1 MVMADID
8 ELKKKLEDGWIKGEP
23 YVFVSYASK
32 DKEKVYEFV
41 YELRKRGI
49 NVYIDIELQENISKN
64 WLQNIKER
72 LYDVDCVAMI
82 SFLSLDYFRSYAC
95 LIEQLVTR
103 SEDLKMEKGKYLEN
117 FYIALDDNMSTIQ
130 KMEDAVYNNTVAKES
145 QSMAIKMVPEEVN
158 VLKDVMEDNI
168 AVKSKLKKDV
178 RSTIDSLN
186 TAHRVAISM
195 LSYIFKESSYSI
207 QKYGTAG
214 DCAQLMYNNF
224 TNDKNDKIN
233 IDVLEKLKE
242 KYNNALSFTTASSS
256 TESQNR
262 ASTSAVQD
270 NTAEADIENDRTS
283 DNIQSTEYS
292 NVANNNDTNSDEINS
307 NDIIG
312 DENSTSIDSVATD
325 DFATSTDNINTT
337 DNTRTRQATSTG
349 DIRFTL
355 YGKEYELNQSDMML
369 TFFAHVLNKHQDI
382 VDELHSYNGMTCVS
396 DVDYSLPKN
405 RKADMPTYFRS
416 CEFFEFANGSHICVG
431 TSYSVVDKL
440 KKMALLLNICGE
452 SPEIFSSE
460 QVELP
465 AVKVRGGSSAVGKG
479 SGALVKFS
487 VYGNK
492 YEQNQTD
499 MLGTIC
505 SSVIAKHPDK
515 LEEAAD
521 ALLCLDVKDY
531 TDVAKEDRPVYF
543 SSMNKYEVN
552 GTAYSVGGS
561 FGMKEKL
568 KMIARLLIMCDES
581 KDIIDIEDYEIPD
594 VKIKAAAGT
603 KKKINYFD

>member
-1 MVMADID
+1 MADID

-32 DKEKVYEFV
+32 DKEKVYDFV

-82 SFLSLDYFRSYAC
+82 SFLSISYFRSYAC

-103 SEDLKMEKGKYLEN
+103 SEDLKMEKGRYLED

-130 KMEDAVYNNTVAKES
+130 KMEDAVYDNTVAKES

-178 RSTIDSLN
+178 RSTIDGLN

-242 KYNNALSFTTASSS
+242 KYNNDS
-256 TESQNR
+256 
-262 ASTSAVQD
+262 V
-270 NTAEADIENDRTS
+270 ADKN
-283 DNIQSTEYS
+283 NI
-292 NVANNNDTNSDEINS
+292 A
-307 NDIIG
+307 
-312 DENSTSIDSVATD
+312 IDSVAAD
-325 DFATSTDNINTT
+325 DSVTAVDNTNIT

-349 DIRFTL
+349 DIRFML

-382 VDELHSYNGMTCVS
+382 VDELPSYNGMTCVS

-543 SSMNKYEVN
+543 SSMNRYEVN

-594 VKIKAAAGT
+594 VKVKAAAGT

>member
-1 MVMADID
+1 MADID

-82 SFLSLDYFRSYAC
+82 SFLSLNYFRSYAC

-130 KMEDAVYNNTVAKES
+130 KMEDAVYDNTVAKES

-178 RSTIDSLN
+178 RSTIDGLN

-233 IDVLEKLKE
+233 IDVLEELKE
-242 KYNNALSFTTASSS
+242 KYNNDS
-256 TESQNR
+256 
-262 ASTSAVQD
+262 V
-270 NTAEADIENDRTS
+270 ADKN
-283 DNIQSTEYS
+283 NI
-292 NVANNNDTNSDEINS
+292 A
-307 NDIIG
+307 
-312 DENSTSIDSVATD
+312 IDSVAAD
-325 DFATSTDNINTT
+325 DSVTAVDNTNITDNTSITDNTNITDNTSITDNTHIT

-382 VDELHSYNGMTCVS
+382 VDELPSYNGMTCVS

-465 AVKVRGGSSAVGKG
+465 AVKVRGGSSVSGKG

-521 ALLCLDVKDY
+521 ALLCIDVKDY

-543 SSMNKYEVN
+543 SSMNRYEVN

-594 VKIKAAAGT
+594 VKVKAAVGT

>member
-1 MVMADID
+1 MADID

-82 SFLSLDYFRSYAC
+82 SFLSLNYFRSYAC

-178 RSTIDSLN
+178 RSTIDGLN

-242 KYNNALSFTTASSS
+242 KYNNALSFTTAASS
-256 TESQNR
+256 TESQN
-262 ASTSAVQD
+262 SVLISVVQD
-270 NTAEADIENDRTS
+270 
-283 DNIQSTEYS
+283 
-292 NVANNNDTNSDEINS
+292 NDTNSNEIDS
-307 NDIIG
+307 GDIIG
-312 DENSTSIDSVATD
+312 NENNTAIDSVATD
-325 DFATSTDNINTT
+325 DLATSTDNINTT
-337 DNTRTRQATSTG
+337 DNSRTRQATSTG

-369 TFFAHVLNKHQDI
+369 TFFAHILNKHQDI
-382 VDELHSYNGMTCVS
+382 VDELPSYNGMNCVS
-396 DVDYSLPKN
+396 DVDYSLPEN

-465 AVKVRGGSSAVGKG
+465 AVKVRGGSSAGGKG

-487 VYGNK
+487 VYGNE
-492 YEQNQTD
+492 YAQNQTD

-521 ALLCLDVKDY
+521 ALLCIDVKDY

-543 SSMNKYEVN
+543 SLMNRYEVN

-568 KMIARLLIMCDES
+568 KMIAKLLIMCDES

-594 VKIKAAAGT
+594 VKVKAAAGT

>member
-1 MVMADID
+1 MADID

-465 AVKVRGGSSAVGKG
+465 AVKVRGGSSAGGKG

-594 VKIKAAAGT
+594 VKIKAAGA

>member
-1 MVMADID
+1 MADID

-32 DKEKVYEFV
+32 DKEKVYDFV

-82 SFLSLDYFRSYAC
+82 SFLSISYFRSYAC

-103 SEDLKMEKGKYLEN
+103 SEDLKMEKGRYLEN

-130 KMEDAVYNNTVAKES
+130 KMEDAVYDNTVAKES

-178 RSTIDSLN
+178 RSTIDGLN

-233 IDVLEKLKE
+233 IDVLEELKE
-242 KYNNALSFTTASSS
+242 KYNNDS
-256 TESQNR
+256 
-262 ASTSAVQD
+262 V
-270 NTAEADIENDRTS
+270 ADKN
-283 DNIQSTEYS
+283 NI
-292 NVANNNDTNSDEINS
+292 A
-307 NDIIG
+307 
-312 DENSTSIDSVATD
+312 IDSVAAD
-325 DFATSTDNINTT
+325 DSVTAVDNTNITDNTSITDNTNIT
-337 DNTRTRQATSTG
+337 DNTSITDSTHIKDNTRTRQATSTG
-349 DIRFTL
+349 DIRFML

-382 VDELHSYNGMTCVS
+382 VDELPSYNGMTCVS

-505 SSVIAKHPDK
+505 SSVITKHPDK

-543 SSMNKYEVN
+543 SSMNRYEVN

-594 VKIKAAAGT
+594 VKVKAAAGT

>member
-1 MVMADID
+1 MADID

-32 DKEKVYEFV
+32 DKEKVYDFV

-82 SFLSLDYFRSYAC
+82 SFLSLNYFRSYAC

-103 SEDLKMEKGKYLEN
+103 SEDLKMEKGRYLEN

-233 IDVLEKLKE
+233 IAVLEKLKE
-242 KYNNALSFTTASSS
+242 KYNNALSFTTAASS

-312 DENSTSIDSVATD
+312 DENNTAIDSVATD
-325 DFATSTDNINTT
+325 DLATSTDNINTT

-382 VDELHSYNGMTCVS
+382 VDELPSYNGMNCVS
-396 DVDYSLPKN
+396 DVDYSLSEN

-452 SPEIFSSE
+452 IPEIFSSE

-505 SSVIAKHPDK
+505 SSVITKHPDK

-521 ALLCLDVKDY
+521 VLLCLDVKDY

-543 SSMNKYEVN
+543 SSMNRYEVN

>member
-1 MVMADID
+1 MADID

-82 SFLSLDYFRSYAC
+82 SFLSLNYFRSYAC

-233 IDVLEKLKE
+233 IAVLEELKE
-242 KYNNALSFTTASSS
+242 KYNNALSFTTAASS

-262 ASTSAVQD
+262 ALISVVQD
-270 NTAEADIENDRTS
+270 
-283 DNIQSTEYS
+283 
-292 NVANNNDTNSDEINS
+292 NDTNSNEIDSDEIDS

-312 DENSTSIDSVATD
+312 DENNTAIDSVATD
-325 DFATSTDNINTT
+325 DLATSTDNINTT
-337 DNTRTRQATSTG
+337 DNSRTRQATSTG

-382 VDELHSYNGMTCVS
+382 VDELPSYNGMNCVS

-465 AVKVRGGSSAVGKG
+465 AVKVRGGSSAGGKG

-487 VYGNK
+487 VYGNE
-492 YEQNQTD
+492 YAQNQTD

-521 ALLCLDVKDY
+521 ALLCIDVKDY

-543 SSMNKYEVN
+543 SLMNRYEVN

-594 VKIKAAAGT
+594 VKIKAAGA

>member
-1 MVMADID
+1 MADID

-32 DKEKVYEFV
+32 DKGKVYEFV

-82 SFLSLDYFRSYAC
+82 SFLSLNYFRSYAC

-178 RSTIDSLN
+178 RSTIDGLN

-233 IDVLEKLKE
+233 IAVLEELKE
-242 KYNNALSFTTASSS
+242 KYNNALSFTTAASS
-256 TESQNR
+256 TESQN
-262 ASTSAVQD
+262 SALISVVQD
-270 NTAEADIENDRTS
+270 
-283 DNIQSTEYS
+283 
-292 NVANNNDTNSDEINS
+292 NDTNSNEIDS

-312 DENSTSIDSVATD
+312 DENSTSTDSVATD
-325 DFATSTDNINTT
+325 DLATSTDNINTT
-337 DNTRTRQATSTG
+337 DNSRTRQATSTG

-382 VDELHSYNGMTCVS
+382 VDELPSYNGMNCVS
-396 DVDYSLPKN
+396 DVDYSLSEN

-465 AVKVRGGSSAVGKG
+465 AVKVRGGSSAGGKG

-487 VYGNK
+487 VYGNE
-492 YEQNQTD
+492 YAQNQTD

-521 ALLCLDVKDY
+521 ALLCIDVKDY

-543 SSMNKYEVN
+543 SLMNRYEVN

-568 KMIARLLIMCDES
+568 KMIAKLLIMCDES

-594 VKIKAAAGT
+594 VKVKAAAGT

>member
-1 MVMADID
+1 MADID

-82 SFLSLDYFRSYAC
+82 SFLSLNYFRSYAC

-130 KMEDAVYNNTVAKES
+130 KMEDAVYDNTVAKES

-178 RSTIDSLN
+178 RSTIDGLN

-233 IDVLEKLKE
+233 IDVLEELKE
-242 KYNNALSFTTASSS
+242 KYNNDS
-256 TESQNR
+256 
-262 ASTSAVQD
+262 V
-270 NTAEADIENDRTS
+270 ADKN
-283 DNIQSTEYS
+283 NI
-292 NVANNNDTNSDEINS
+292 A
-307 NDIIG
+307 
-312 DENSTSIDSVATD
+312 IDSVAAD
-325 DFATSTDNINTT
+325 DSVTAVDNTNITDNTSITDNTNITDNTSITDNTNITDNTSIT

-382 VDELHSYNGMTCVS
+382 VDELPSYNGMTCVS
-396 DVDYSLPKN
+396 DVDYSLSEN

-465 AVKVRGGSSAVGKG
+465 AVKVRGGSSVSGKG
-479 SGALVKFS
+479 SGSLVKFS

-521 ALLCLDVKDY
+521 ALLCIDVKDY

-543 SSMNKYEVN
+543 SSMNRYEVN

-594 VKIKAAAGT
+594 VKVKSAAGT

>member
-1 MVMADID
+1 MADID
-8 ELKKKLEDGWIKGEP
+8 ELKKRLEDGWIKGEP

-82 SFLSLDYFRSYAC
+82 SFLSLNYFRSYAC

-130 KMEDAVYNNTVAKES
+130 KMEDAVYDNTVAKES

-178 RSTIDSLN
+178 RSTIDGLN

-233 IDVLEKLKE
+233 IDVLEELKE
-242 KYNNALSFTTASSS
+242 KYNNDS
-256 TESQNR
+256 
-262 ASTSAVQD
+262 V
-270 NTAEADIENDRTS
+270 ADKN
-283 DNIQSTEYS
+283 NI
-292 NVANNNDTNSDEINS
+292 A
-307 NDIIG
+307 
-312 DENSTSIDSVATD
+312 IDSVAAD
-325 DFATSTDNINTT
+325 DSVTAVDNTNITDNTSITDNTHIT

-382 VDELHSYNGMTCVS
+382 VDELPSYNGMTCVS

-465 AVKVRGGSSAVGKG
+465 AVKVRGGSSVSGKG

-521 ALLCLDVKDY
+521 ALLCIDVKDY

-543 SSMNKYEVN
+543 SSMNRYEVN

-594 VKIKAAAGT
+594 VKVKAAAGT

>member
-1 MVMADID
+1 MADID

-32 DKEKVYEFV
+32 DKEKVYDFV

-82 SFLSLDYFRSYAC
+82 SFLSISYFRSYAC

-103 SEDLKMEKGKYLEN
+103 SEDLKMEKGRYLEN

-130 KMEDAVYNNTVAKES
+130 KMEDAVYDNTVAKES

-178 RSTIDSLN
+178 RSTIDGLN

-242 KYNNALSFTTASSS
+242 KYNNDS
-256 TESQNR
+256 
-262 ASTSAVQD
+262 V
-270 NTAEADIENDRTS
+270 ADKN
-283 DNIQSTEYS
+283 NI
-292 NVANNNDTNSDEINS
+292 A
-307 NDIIG
+307 
-312 DENSTSIDSVATD
+312 IDSVAAD
-325 DFATSTDNINTT
+325 DSVTAVDNTNITDNTSITDST
-337 DNTRTRQATSTG
+337 HIKDNTRTRQATSTG

-382 VDELHSYNGMTCVS
+382 VDELPSYNGMTCVS

-505 SSVIAKHPDK
+505 SSVITKHPDK

-521 ALLCLDVKDY
+521 ALLCIDVKDY

-543 SSMNKYEVN
+543 SSMNRYEVN

-594 VKIKAAAGT
+594 VKVKAAAGT

>member
-1 MVMADID
+1 MAYID

-82 SFLSLDYFRSYAC
+82 SFLSLNYFRSYAC

-178 RSTIDSLN
+178 RSTIDGLN

-233 IDVLEKLKE
+233 IAVLEGLKE
-242 KYNNALSFTTASSS
+242 KY
-256 TESQNR
+256 
-262 ASTSAVQD
+262 
-270 NTAEADIENDRTS
+270 
-283 DNIQSTEYS
+283 
-292 NVANNNDTNSDEINS
+292 S

-312 DENSTSIDSVATD
+312 DENNTAIDSVATD
-325 DFATSTDNINTT
+325 DLATSTDNINTT
-337 DNTRTRQATSTG
+337 DNSRTRQATSTG

-382 VDELHSYNGMTCVS
+382 VDELPSYNGMNCVS
-396 DVDYSLPKN
+396 DVDYSLSEN

-465 AVKVRGGSSAVGKG
+465 AVKVRGGSSAGGKG

-487 VYGNK
+487 VYGNE
-492 YEQNQTD
+492 YAQNQTD

-594 VKIKAAAGT
+594 VKIKAAGA

>member
-1 MVMADID
+1 MADID

-32 DKEKVYEFV
+32 DKEKVYDFV

-82 SFLSLDYFRSYAC
+82 SFLSISYFRSYAC

-103 SEDLKMEKGKYLEN
+103 SEDLKMEKGRYLEN

-130 KMEDAVYNNTVAKES
+130 KMEDAVYDNTVAKES

-178 RSTIDSLN
+178 RSTIDGLN

-242 KYNNALSFTTASSS
+242 KYNNDS
-256 TESQNR
+256 
-262 ASTSAVQD
+262 V
-270 NTAEADIENDRTS
+270 ADKN
-283 DNIQSTEYS
+283 NI
-292 NVANNNDTNSDEINS
+292 A
-307 NDIIG
+307 
-312 DENSTSIDSVATD
+312 IDSVAAD
-325 DFATSTDNINTT
+325 DSVTAVDNTNITDNTSIIDSTHIK

-349 DIRFTL
+349 DIRFML

-382 VDELHSYNGMTCVS
+382 VDELPSYNGMTCVS

-465 AVKVRGGSSAVGKG
+465 AVKVRGGSSVSGKG

-521 ALLCLDVKDY
+521 ALLCIDVKDY

-543 SSMNKYEVN
+543 SSMNRYEVN

-594 VKIKAAAGT
+594 VKVKAAAGT

>member
-1 MVMADID
+1 MADID

-82 SFLSLDYFRSYAC
+82 SFLSLNYFRSYAC

-103 SEDLKMEKGKYLEN
+103 SEDLKMEKGRYLEN

-130 KMEDAVYNNTVAKES
+130 KMEDAVYDNTVAKES

-233 IDVLEKLKE
+233 IDVLEELKE
-242 KYNNALSFTTASSS
+242 KYNNALSFTTAASS

-262 ASTSAVQD
+262 ALISVVQD
-270 NTAEADIENDRTS
+270 
-283 DNIQSTEYS
+283 
-292 NVANNNDTNSDEINS
+292 NDTNSNEIDS

-312 DENSTSIDSVATD
+312 DENSTSTDSVATD

-337 DNTRTRQATSTG
+337 DNSRTRQATSTG
-349 DIRFTL
+349 DIRFML

-382 VDELHSYNGMTCVS
+382 VDELPSYNGMNCVS

-465 AVKVRGGSSAVGKG
+465 AVKVRGGSSAGGKG

-487 VYGNK
+487 VYGNE
-492 YEQNQTD
+492 YAQNQTD

-594 VKIKAAAGT
+594 VKIKAAGA

>member
-1 MVMADID
+1 MADID

-82 SFLSLDYFRSYAC
+82 SFLSLSYFRSYAC

-103 SEDLKMEKGKYLEN
+103 SEDLKMEKGRYLEN

-130 KMEDAVYNNTVAKES
+130 KMEDAVYDNTVAKES

-168 AVKSKLKKDV
+168 AVKSRLKKDV

-233 IDVLEKLKE
+233 IAVLEELKE
-242 KYNNALSFTTASSS
+242 KYNNALSFTTAASS

-262 ASTSAVQD
+262 ASTSVVQD

-312 DENSTSIDSVATD
+312 DENNTAIDSVATD
-325 DFATSTDNINTT
+325 DLATSTDNINTT
-337 DNTRTRQATSTG
+337 DNSRTRQATSTG

-382 VDELHSYNGMTCVS
+382 VDELPSYNGMNCVS
-396 DVDYSLPKN
+396 DVDYSLSEN

-465 AVKVRGGSSAVGKG
+465 AVKVRGGSSAGGKG

-487 VYGNK
+487 VYGNE
-492 YEQNQTD
+492 YAQNQTD

-594 VKIKAAAGT
+594 VKIKAAGA

>member
-1 MVMADID
+1 MADID

-32 DKEKVYEFV
+32 DKEKVYDFV

-82 SFLSLDYFRSYAC
+82 SFLSISYFRSYAC

-103 SEDLKMEKGKYLEN
+103 SEDLKMEKGRYLEN

-130 KMEDAVYNNTVAKES
+130 KMEDAVYDNTVAKES

-178 RSTIDSLN
+178 RSTIDGLN

-233 IDVLEKLKE
+233 IAVLEELKE
-242 KYNNALSFTTASSS
+242 KYNNALSFTTAASS

-312 DENSTSIDSVATD
+312 DENNTAIDSVATD
-325 DFATSTDNINTT
+325 DLATSTDNVNTT
-337 DNTRTRQATSTG
+337 DNSRTRQATSTG
-349 DIRFTL
+349 DIRFML

-382 VDELHSYNGMTCVS
+382 VDELPSYNGMTCVS

-465 AVKVRGGSSAVGKG
+465 AVKVRGGSSVSGKG

-521 ALLCLDVKDY
+521 VLLCLDVKDY

-543 SSMNKYEVN
+543 SSMNRYEVN

-594 VKIKAAAGT
+594 VKVKAAAGT

>member
-1 MVMADID
+1 MADID

-32 DKEKVYEFV
+32 DKEKVYDFV

-82 SFLSLDYFRSYAC
+82 SFLSISYFRSYAC

-103 SEDLKMEKGKYLEN
+103 SEDLKMEKGRYLEN

-130 KMEDAVYNNTVAKES
+130 KMEDAVYDNTVAKES

-178 RSTIDSLN
+178 RSTIDGLN

-242 KYNNALSFTTASSS
+242 KYNNDS
-256 TESQNR
+256 
-262 ASTSAVQD
+262 V
-270 NTAEADIENDRTS
+270 ADKN
-283 DNIQSTEYS
+283 NI
-292 NVANNNDTNSDEINS
+292 A
-307 NDIIG
+307 
-312 DENSTSIDSVATD
+312 IDSVAAD
-325 DFATSTDNINTT
+325 DSVTAVDNTNIT

-349 DIRFTL
+349 DIRFML

-382 VDELHSYNGMTCVS
+382 VDELPSYNGMTCVS

-416 CEFFEFANGSHICVG
+416 CEFFEFANGSYICVG

-543 SSMNKYEVN
+543 SSMNRYEVN

-594 VKIKAAAGT
+594 VKVKAAAGT

>member
-1 MVMADID
+1 MADID

-32 DKEKVYEFV
+32 DKEKVYDFV

-82 SFLSLDYFRSYAC
+82 SFLSISYFRSYAC

-130 KMEDAVYNNTVAKES
+130 KMEDAVYDNTVAKES

-178 RSTIDSLN
+178 RSTIDGLN

-242 KYNNALSFTTASSS
+242 KYNNDS
-256 TESQNR
+256 
-262 ASTSAVQD
+262 V
-270 NTAEADIENDRTS
+270 ADKN
-283 DNIQSTEYS
+283 NI
-292 NVANNNDTNSDEINS
+292 A
-307 NDIIG
+307 
-312 DENSTSIDSVATD
+312 IDSVAAD
-325 DFATSTDNINTT
+325 DSVTAVDNTNITDNTSITDNSSIADNTNIT
-337 DNTRTRQATSTG
+337 DNTSITDSAHIKDNTRTRQATSTG
-349 DIRFTL
+349 DIRFML

-382 VDELHSYNGMTCVS
+382 VDELPSYNGMTCVS

-465 AVKVRGGSSAVGKG
+465 AVKVRGGSSVSGKG

-521 ALLCLDVKDY
+521 ALLCIDVKDY

-543 SSMNKYEVN
+543 SSMNRYEVN

-594 VKIKAAAGT
+594 VKVKAAAGT

>member
-1 MVMADID
+1 MAYID

-82 SFLSLDYFRSYAC
+82 SFLSLNYFRSYAC

-130 KMEDAVYNNTVAKES
+130 KMEDAVYDNTVAKES

-178 RSTIDSLN
+178 RSTIDGLN

-242 KYNNALSFTTASSS
+242 KYNNALSFTTAASS

-262 ASTSAVQD
+262 ALISVVQD
-270 NTAEADIENDRTS
+270 
-283 DNIQSTEYS
+283 
-292 NVANNNDTNSDEINS
+292 NDTNSNEIDSDEIDS

-312 DENSTSIDSVATD
+312 DENSTSTDSVATD
-325 DFATSTDNINTT
+325 DLATSTDNINTT

-382 VDELHSYNGMTCVS
+382 VDELPSYNGMNCVS
-396 DVDYSLPKN
+396 DVDYSLSEN

-465 AVKVRGGSSAVGKG
+465 AVKVRGGSSAGGKG

-487 VYGNK
+487 VYGNE
-492 YEQNQTD
+492 YAQNQTD

-521 ALLCLDVKDY
+521 ALLCIDVKDY

-543 SSMNKYEVN
+543 SLMNRYEVN

-568 KMIARLLIMCDES
+568 KMIAKLLIMCDES

-594 VKIKAAAGT
+594 VKVKAAAGT

>member
-1 MVMADID
+1 MADID

-32 DKEKVYEFV
+32 DKEKVYDFV

-82 SFLSLDYFRSYAC
+82 SFLSISYFRSYAC

-103 SEDLKMEKGKYLEN
+103 SEDLKMEKGRYLEN

-130 KMEDAVYNNTVAKES
+130 KMEDAVYDNTVAKES

-178 RSTIDSLN
+178 RSTIDGLN

-242 KYNNALSFTTASSS
+242 KYNNDS
-256 TESQNR
+256 
-262 ASTSAVQD
+262 V
-270 NTAEADIENDRTS
+270 ADKN
-283 DNIQSTEYS
+283 NI
-292 NVANNNDTNSDEINS
+292 A
-307 NDIIG
+307 
-312 DENSTSIDSVATD
+312 IDSVAAD
-325 DFATSTDNINTT
+325 DSVTAVDNTNIT

-349 DIRFTL
+349 DIRFML

-382 VDELHSYNGMTCVS
+382 VDELPSYNGMTCVS

-465 AVKVRGGSSAVGKG
+465 AVKVRGGSSVSGKG

-543 SSMNKYEVN
+543 SSMNRYEVN

-594 VKIKAAAGT
+594 VKVKAAAGT

>member
-82 SFLSLDYFRSYAC
+82 AFLSLNYFRSYAC

-130 KMEDAVYNNTVAKES
+130 KMEDAVYDNTVAKES

-178 RSTIDSLN
+178 RSTIDGLN

-233 IDVLEKLKE
+233 IDVLEELKE
-242 KYNNALSFTTASSS
+242 KYNN
-256 TESQNR
+256 
-262 ASTSAVQD
+262 
-270 NTAEADIENDRTS
+270 
-283 DNIQSTEYS
+283 
-292 NVANNNDTNSDEINS
+292 
-307 NDIIG
+307 
-312 DENSTSIDSVATD
+312 DSVAAD
-325 DFATSTDNINTT
+325 DSVTAVDNTNITDNTSITDNTNIT

-382 VDELHSYNGMTCVS
+382 VDELPSYNGMTCVS
-396 DVDYSLPKN
+396 DVDYSLPEN

-465 AVKVRGGSSAVGKG
+465 AVKVRGGSSVSGKG
-479 SGALVKFS
+479 SGSLVKFS

-521 ALLCLDVKDY
+521 ALLCIDVKDY

-543 SSMNKYEVN
+543 SSMNRYEVN

-594 VKIKAAAGT
+594 VKVKAAAGT

>member
-1 MVMADID
+1 MVDID

-82 SFLSLDYFRSYAC
+82 SFLSLNYFRSYAC

-178 RSTIDSLN
+178 RSTIDGLN

-233 IDVLEKLKE
+233 IDVLEGLKE
-242 KYNNALSFTTASSS
+242 KYINASSFTTASSS
-256 TESQNR
+256 TESQN
-262 ASTSAVQD
+262 SALISVVQD
-270 NTAEADIENDRTS
+270 
-283 DNIQSTEYS
+283 
-292 NVANNNDTNSDEINS
+292 NDTNSNEIYS

-312 DENSTSIDSVATD
+312 DENSTSTDSVATD

-349 DIRFTL
+349 DIRFML

-382 VDELHSYNGMTCVS
+382 VDELPSYNGMTCVS

-505 SSVIAKHPDK
+505 SSVITKHPDK

-543 SSMNKYEVN
+543 SSMNRYEVN

-568 KMIARLLIMCDES
+568 KMIAKLLIMCDES

>member
-1 MVMADID
+1 MADID

-32 DKEKVYEFV
+32 DKEKVYDFV

-82 SFLSLDYFRSYAC
+82 SFLSLNYFRSYAC

-130 KMEDAVYNNTVAKES
+130 KMEDAVYDNTVAKES

-168 AVKSKLKKDV
+168 AVKSRLKKDV
-178 RSTIDSLN
+178 RSTIDGLN

-233 IDVLEKLKE
+233 IAVLEKLKE
-242 KYNNALSFTTASSS
+242 KYNNALSFTTAASS

-312 DENSTSIDSVATD
+312 DENNTAIDSVATD
-325 DFATSTDNINTT
+325 DLATSTDNINTT

-382 VDELHSYNGMTCVS
+382 VDELPSYNGMNCVS
-396 DVDYSLPKN
+396 DVDYSLSEN

-465 AVKVRGGSSAVGKG
+465 AVKVRGGSSVSGKG

-521 ALLCLDVKDY
+521 ALLCIDVKDY

-543 SSMNKYEVN
+543 SLMNKYEVN

-594 VKIKAAAGT
+594 VKIKAAGA

>member
-1 MVMADID
+1 MADID

-82 SFLSLDYFRSYAC
+82 SFLSLNYFRSYAC

-103 SEDLKMEKGKYLEN
+103 SEDLKMEKGRYLEN

-178 RSTIDSLN
+178 RSTIDGLN

-233 IDVLEKLKE
+233 IAVLEELKE
-242 KYNNALSFTTASSS
+242 KYNNALSFTTAASS

-262 ASTSAVQD
+262 ALISVVQD
-270 NTAEADIENDRTS
+270 
-283 DNIQSTEYS
+283 
-292 NVANNNDTNSDEINS
+292 NDTNSNEIDS

-312 DENSTSIDSVATD
+312 DENSTSTDSVATD
-325 DFATSTDNINTT
+325 DLATSTDNINTT

-594 VKIKAAAGT
+594 VKIKAAGA

>member
-1 MVMADID
+1 MTDID

-32 DKEKVYEFV
+32 DKEKVYDFV

-82 SFLSLDYFRSYAC
+82 SFLSISYFRSYAC

-103 SEDLKMEKGKYLEN
+103 SEDLKMEKGRYLED

-130 KMEDAVYNNTVAKES
+130 KMEDAVYDNTVAKES

-178 RSTIDSLN
+178 RSTIDGLN

-242 KYNNALSFTTASSS
+242 KYNNDS
-256 TESQNR
+256 
-262 ASTSAVQD
+262 V
-270 NTAEADIENDRTS
+270 ADKN
-283 DNIQSTEYS
+283 NI
-292 NVANNNDTNSDEINS
+292 A
-307 NDIIG
+307 
-312 DENSTSIDSVATD
+312 IDSVAAD
-325 DFATSTDNINTT
+325 DSVTAVDNTNITDNTSITDNTNITDNTSITDNTHIT

-382 VDELHSYNGMTCVS
+382 VDELPSYNGMTCVS

-521 ALLCLDVKDY
+521 ALLCIDVKDY

-543 SSMNKYEVN
+543 SSMNRYEVN

-594 VKIKAAAGT
+594 VKVKAAAGT

>member
-1 MVMADID
+1 MEDID

-82 SFLSLDYFRSYAC
+82 SFLSLNYFRSYAC

-103 SEDLKMEKGKYLEN
+103 SEDLKMEKGRYLEN

-130 KMEDAVYNNTVAKES
+130 KMEDAVYDNTVAKES

-178 RSTIDSLN
+178 RSTIDGLN

-242 KYNNALSFTTASSS
+242 KYNNDS
-256 TESQNR
+256 
-262 ASTSAVQD
+262 V
-270 NTAEADIENDRTS
+270 ADKN
-283 DNIQSTEYS
+283 NI
-292 NVANNNDTNSDEINS
+292 A
-307 NDIIG
+307 
-312 DENSTSIDSVATD
+312 IDSVAAD
-325 DFATSTDNINTT
+325 DSVTAVDNTNIT

-382 VDELHSYNGMTCVS
+382 VDELPSYNGMTCVS

-521 ALLCLDVKDY
+521 ALLCSDVKDY

-543 SSMNKYEVN
+543 SSMNRYEVN

-594 VKIKAAAGT
+594 VKVKAAAGT

>member
-1 MVMADID
+1 MADID

-82 SFLSLDYFRSYAC
+82 SFLSLNYFRSYAC

-233 IDVLEKLKE
+233 IAVLEELKE
-242 KYNNALSFTTASSS
+242 KYNNALSFTTAASS

-262 ASTSAVQD
+262 ALISVVQD
-270 NTAEADIENDRTS
+270 
-283 DNIQSTEYS
+283 
-292 NVANNNDTNSDEINS
+292 NDTNSNEIDNDEIDS

-312 DENSTSIDSVATD
+312 DENNTAIDSVATD
-325 DFATSTDNINTT
+325 DLATSTDNINTT
-337 DNTRTRQATSTG
+337 DNSRTRQATSTG

-382 VDELHSYNGMTCVS
+382 VDELPSYNGMNCVS

-465 AVKVRGGSSAVGKG
+465 AVKVRGGSSAGGKG

-487 VYGNK
+487 VYGNE
-492 YEQNQTD
+492 YAQNQTD

-521 ALLCLDVKDY
+521 ALLCIDVKDY

-543 SSMNKYEVN
+543 SLMNRYEVN

-568 KMIARLLIMCDES
+568 KMIAKLLIMCDES

-594 VKIKAAAGT
+594 VKVKAAAGA

>member
-1 MVMADID
+1 MADID

-32 DKEKVYEFV
+32 DKEKVYDFV

-82 SFLSLDYFRSYAC
+82 SFLSISYFRSYAC

-103 SEDLKMEKGKYLEN
+103 SEDLKMEKGRYLEN

-130 KMEDAVYNNTVAKES
+130 KMEDAVYDNTVAKES

-178 RSTIDSLN
+178 RSTIDGLN

-242 KYNNALSFTTASSS
+242 KYNNDS
-256 TESQNR
+256 
-262 ASTSAVQD
+262 V
-270 NTAEADIENDRTS
+270 ADKN
-283 DNIQSTEYS
+283 NI
-292 NVANNNDTNSDEINS
+292 A
-307 NDIIG
+307 
-312 DENSTSIDSVATD
+312 IDSVAAD
-325 DFATSTDNINTT
+325 DSVTAVDNTNITDNTSITDNTNIT
-337 DNTRTRQATSTG
+337 DNTSITDSTHIKDNTRTRQATSTG
-349 DIRFTL
+349 DIRFML

-382 VDELHSYNGMTCVS
+382 VDELPSYNGMTCVS

-465 AVKVRGGSSAVGKG
+465 AVKVRGGSSVSGKG

-505 SSVIAKHPDK
+505 SSVITKHPDK

-543 SSMNKYEVN
+543 SSMNRYEVN

-594 VKIKAAAGT
+594 VKVKVAGT

>member
-1 MVMADID
+1 MADID

-82 SFLSLDYFRSYAC
+82 SFLSLNYFRSYAC

-130 KMEDAVYNNTVAKES
+130 RMEDAVYDNTVAKES

-158 VLKDVMEDNI
+158 VLKDVREDNI

-178 RSTIDSLN
+178 RSTIDGLN

-233 IDVLEKLKE
+233 IDVLEELKE
-242 KYNNALSFTTASSS
+242 KYNN
-256 TESQNR
+256 
-262 ASTSAVQD
+262 
-270 NTAEADIENDRTS
+270 
-283 DNIQSTEYS
+283 
-292 NVANNNDTNSDEINS
+292 
-307 NDIIG
+307 
-312 DENSTSIDSVATD
+312 DSVAAD
-325 DFATSTDNINTT
+325 DSVTAVDNTNITDNTSITDNTNITDNTSITDNTHIT

-382 VDELHSYNGMTCVS
+382 VDELPSYNGMTCVS

-465 AVKVRGGSSAVGKG
+465 AVKVRGGSSVSGKG
-479 SGALVKFS
+479 SGSLVKFS

-521 ALLCLDVKDY
+521 ALLCIDVKDY

-543 SSMNKYEVN
+543 SSMNRYEVN

-594 VKIKAAAGT
+594 VKVKAAAGT

>member
-1 MVMADID
+1 MADID

-82 SFLSLDYFRSYAC
+82 SFLSLNYFRSYAC

-178 RSTIDSLN
+178 RSTIDGLN

-233 IDVLEKLKE
+233 IAVLEELKE
-242 KYNNALSFTTASSS
+242 KYNNALSFTTAASS

-262 ASTSAVQD
+262 ALISVVQD
-270 NTAEADIENDRTS
+270 
-283 DNIQSTEYS
+283 
-292 NVANNNDTNSDEINS
+292 NDTNSNEIDS

-312 DENSTSIDSVATD
+312 DENSASTDSVATD
-325 DFATSTDNINTT
+325 DLATSTDNINTT

-382 VDELHSYNGMTCVS
+382 VDELPSYNGMTCVS

-465 AVKVRGGSSAVGKG
+465 AVKVRGGFSAGGKG

-487 VYGNK
+487 VYGNE
-492 YEQNQTD
+492 YAQNQTD

-594 VKIKAAAGT
+594 VKIKAAGA

>member
-1 MVMADID
+1 MADID

-82 SFLSLDYFRSYAC
+82 SFLSLNYFRSYAC

-103 SEDLKMEKGKYLEN
+103 SEDLKMEKGRYLEN

-130 KMEDAVYNNTVAKES
+130 KMEDAVYDNTVAKES

-178 RSTIDSLN
+178 RSTIDGLN

-233 IDVLEKLKE
+233 IAVLEELKE
-242 KYNNALSFTTASSS
+242 KYNNASSFTTASSS
-256 TESQNR
+256 TESQN
-262 ASTSAVQD
+262 SALISVVQD
-270 NTAEADIENDRTS
+270 
-283 DNIQSTEYS
+283 
-292 NVANNNDTNSDEINS
+292 NDTNSNEIDS

-312 DENSTSIDSVATD
+312 DENSTSTDSVATD

-337 DNTRTRQATSTG
+337 DNSRTRQATSTG

-369 TFFAHVLNKHQDI
+369 TFFAHILNKHQDI
-382 VDELHSYNGMTCVS
+382 VDELPSYNGMNCVS
-396 DVDYSLPKN
+396 DVDYSLSEN

-465 AVKVRGGSSAVGKG
+465 AVKVRGGSSAGGKG

-487 VYGNK
+487 VYGNE
-492 YEQNQTD
+492 YAQNQTD

-521 ALLCLDVKDY
+521 ALLCIDVKDY

-543 SSMNKYEVN
+543 SLMNRYEVN

-568 KMIARLLIMCDES
+568 KMIAKLLIMCDES

-594 VKIKAAAGT
+594 VKVKAAAGT

>member
-1 MVMADID
+1 MADID

-82 SFLSLDYFRSYAC
+82 SFLSLNYFRSYAC

-130 KMEDAVYNNTVAKES
+130 KMEDAVYDNTVAKES

-178 RSTIDSLN
+178 RSTIDGLN

-233 IDVLEKLKE
+233 IDVLEELKE
-242 KYNNALSFTTASSS
+242 KYNNDS
-256 TESQNR
+256 
-262 ASTSAVQD
+262 V
-270 NTAEADIENDRTS
+270 ADKN
-283 DNIQSTEYS
+283 NI
-292 NVANNNDTNSDEINS
+292 A
-307 NDIIG
+307 
-312 DENSTSIDSVATD
+312 IDSVAAD
-325 DFATSTDNINTT
+325 DSVTAVDNTNITDNTSITDNTNIT
-337 DNTRTRQATSTG
+337 DNTSITDNTNITDNTSITDSTNIKDNTRTRQATSTG

-382 VDELHSYNGMTCVS
+382 VDELPSYNGMTCVS
-396 DVDYSLPKN
+396 DVDYSLPEN

-465 AVKVRGGSSAVGKG
+465 AVKVRGGSSVSGKG
-479 SGALVKFS
+479 SGSLVKFS

-521 ALLCLDVKDY
+521 ALLCIDVKDY

-543 SSMNKYEVN
+543 SSMNRYEVN

-581 KDIIDIEDYEIPD
+581 KDVIDIEDYEIPD
-594 VKIKAAAGT
+594 VKVKAAAGT

>member
-1 MVMADID
+1 MADID

-82 SFLSLDYFRSYAC
+82 SFLSLNYFRSYAC

-233 IDVLEKLKE
+233 IDVLEGLKE
-242 KYNNALSFTTASSS
+242 KYINASSFTTASSS
-256 TESQNR
+256 TESQN
-262 ASTSAVQD
+262 SALISVVQD
-270 NTAEADIENDRTS
+270 
-283 DNIQSTEYS
+283 
-292 NVANNNDTNSDEINS
+292 NDTNSNEIYSDEIDS

-312 DENSTSIDSVATD
+312 DENSTSTDSVVTD

-349 DIRFTL
+349 DIRFIL

-382 VDELHSYNGMTCVS
+382 VDELPSYNGMTCVS

-465 AVKVRGGSSAVGKG
+465 AVKVRGGSSAGGKG

-487 VYGNK
+487 VYGNE
-492 YEQNQTD
+492 YAQNQTD

-521 ALLCLDVKDY
+521 ALLCIDVKDY

-543 SSMNKYEVN
+543 SLMNIYEVN

-568 KMIARLLIMCDES
+568 KMIAKLLIMCDES

-594 VKIKAAAGT
+594 VKVKAAAGT

>member
-1 MVMADID
+1 MADID

-82 SFLSLDYFRSYAC
+82 SFLSLNYFRSYAC

-178 RSTIDSLN
+178 RSTIDGLN

-233 IDVLEKLKE
+233 IDVLEELKE
-242 KYNNALSFTTASSS
+242 KYINASSFTTASSS
-256 TESQNR
+256 TESQN
-262 ASTSAVQD
+262 SALISVVQD
-270 NTAEADIENDRTS
+270 
-283 DNIQSTEYS
+283 
-292 NVANNNDTNSDEINS
+292 NDTNSNEIYSDEIDS

-312 DENSTSIDSVATD
+312 DENSTSTDSVATD

-349 DIRFTL
+349 DIRFML

-382 VDELHSYNGMTCVS
+382 VDELPSYNGMTCVS
-396 DVDYSLPKN
+396 DVDYSIPKN

-505 SSVIAKHPDK
+505 SSVITKHPDK

-594 VKIKAAAGT
+594 VKIKAAGA

>member
-1 MVMADID
+1 MADID

-32 DKEKVYEFV
+32 DKEKVYDFV

-82 SFLSLDYFRSYAC
+82 SFLSISYFRSYAC

-103 SEDLKMEKGKYLEN
+103 SEDLKMEKGRYLEN

-130 KMEDAVYNNTVAKES
+130 KMEDAVYDNTVAKES

-178 RSTIDSLN
+178 RSTIDGLN

-242 KYNNALSFTTASSS
+242 KYNNDS
-256 TESQNR
+256 
-262 ASTSAVQD
+262 V
-270 NTAEADIENDRTS
+270 ADKN
-283 DNIQSTEYS
+283 NI
-292 NVANNNDTNSDEINS
+292 A
-307 NDIIG
+307 
-312 DENSTSIDSVATD
+312 IDSVAAD
-325 DFATSTDNINTT
+325 DSVTAVDNTNITDNTSITDNTNITDNTSITDNTNITDNTSITDNTHIT

-382 VDELHSYNGMTCVS
+382 VDELPSYNGMTCVS

-452 SPEIFSSE
+452 SLEIFSSE

-465 AVKVRGGSSAVGKG
+465 AVKVRGGSSAGGKG

-487 VYGNK
+487 VYGNE
-492 YEQNQTD
+492 YAQNQTD

-594 VKIKAAAGT
+594 VKIKAAGT

>member
-1 MVMADID
+1 MADID

-82 SFLSLDYFRSYAC
+82 SFLSLNYFRSYAC

-130 KMEDAVYNNTVAKES
+130 RMEDAVYDNTVAKES

-178 RSTIDSLN
+178 RSTIDGLN

-233 IDVLEKLKE
+233 IDVLEELKE
-242 KYNNALSFTTASSS
+242 KYNN
-256 TESQNR
+256 
-262 ASTSAVQD
+262 
-270 NTAEADIENDRTS
+270 
-283 DNIQSTEYS
+283 
-292 NVANNNDTNSDEINS
+292 
-307 NDIIG
+307 
-312 DENSTSIDSVATD
+312 DSVAAD
-325 DFATSTDNINTT
+325 DSVTAVDNTNITDNTSITDNTNITDNTSITDNTHIT

-382 VDELHSYNGMTCVS
+382 VDELPSYNGMTCVS

-465 AVKVRGGSSAVGKG
+465 EVKVRGGSSVSGKG
-479 SGALVKFS
+479 SGSLVKFS

-521 ALLCLDVKDY
+521 ALLCIDVKDY

-543 SSMNKYEVN
+543 SSMNRYEVN

-594 VKIKAAAGT
+594 VKVKSAAGT

>member
-1 MVMADID
+1 MADID

-32 DKEKVYEFV
+32 DKEKVYDFV

-82 SFLSLDYFRSYAC
+82 SFLSLNYFRSYAC

-178 RSTIDSLN
+178 RSTIDGLN

-242 KYNNALSFTTASSS
+242 KYNNALSFTTAASS

-312 DENSTSIDSVATD
+312 DENNTAIDSVATD

-337 DNTRTRQATSTG
+337 DNSRTRQATSTG
-349 DIRFTL
+349 DIRFML

-382 VDELHSYNGMTCVS
+382 VDELPSYNGMTCVS

-505 SSVIAKHPDK
+505 SSVITKHPDK

-594 VKIKAAAGT
+594 VKIKAAGA

>member
-1 MVMADID
+1 MADID

-82 SFLSLDYFRSYAC
+82 SFLSLNYFRSYAC

-233 IDVLEKLKE
+233 IAVLEELKE
-242 KYNNALSFTTASSS
+242 KYNNALSFTTAASS

-262 ASTSAVQD
+262 ALISVVQD
-270 NTAEADIENDRTS
+270 
-283 DNIQSTEYS
+283 
-292 NVANNNDTNSDEINS
+292 NDTNSNEIDSDEIDS

-312 DENSTSIDSVATD
+312 DENNTAIDSVATD
-325 DFATSTDNINTT
+325 DLATSTDNINTT
-337 DNTRTRQATSTG
+337 DNSRTRQATSTG

-382 VDELHSYNGMTCVS
+382 VDELPSYNGMNCVS

-465 AVKVRGGSSAVGKG
+465 AVKVRGGSSAGGKG

-487 VYGNK
+487 VYGNE
-492 YEQNQTD
+492 YAQNQTD

-521 ALLCLDVKDY
+521 ALLCIDVKDY

-543 SSMNKYEVN
+543 SLMNRYEVN

-561 FGMKEKL
+561 LGMKEKL
-568 KMIARLLIMCDES
+568 KMIAKLLIMCDES

-594 VKIKAAAGT
+594 VKVKAAAGA

>member
-1 MVMADID
+1 MAYIG

-32 DKEKVYEFV
+32 DKEKVYDFV

-82 SFLSLDYFRSYAC
+82 SFLSISYFRSYAC

-103 SEDLKMEKGKYLEN
+103 SEDLKMEKGRYLED

-130 KMEDAVYNNTVAKES
+130 KMEDAVYDNTVAKES

-178 RSTIDSLN
+178 RSTIDGLN

-242 KYNNALSFTTASSS
+242 KYNNDS
-256 TESQNR
+256 
-262 ASTSAVQD
+262 V
-270 NTAEADIENDRTS
+270 ADKN
-283 DNIQSTEYS
+283 NI
-292 NVANNNDTNSDEINS
+292 A
-307 NDIIG
+307 
-312 DENSTSIDSVATD
+312 IDSVAAD
-325 DFATSTDNINTT
+325 DSVTAVDNTNITDNTSITDNTNITDNTSITDNTHIT

-382 VDELHSYNGMTCVS
+382 VDELPSYNGMTCVS

-521 ALLCLDVKDY
+521 ALLCIDVKDY

-543 SSMNKYEVN
+543 SSMNRYEVN

-594 VKIKAAAGT
+594 VKVKAAAGT

>member
-1 MVMADID
+1 MADID

-82 SFLSLDYFRSYAC
+82 SFLSLNYFRSYAC

-103 SEDLKMEKGKYLEN
+103 SEDLKMEKGRYLEN

-178 RSTIDSLN
+178 RSTIDGLN

-233 IDVLEKLKE
+233 IAVLEELKE
-242 KYNNALSFTTASSS
+242 KYNNALSFTTAASS

-312 DENSTSIDSVATD
+312 DENNTAIDSVATD
-325 DFATSTDNINTT
+325 DLATSTDNVNTT
-337 DNTRTRQATSTG
+337 DNSRTRQATSTG

-382 VDELHSYNGMTCVS
+382 VDELPSYNGMTCVS
-396 DVDYSLPKN
+396 DVDYSIPKN

-505 SSVIAKHPDK
+505 SSVITKHPDK

-594 VKIKAAAGT
+594 VKIKAAGA